1 MGITSITHQIKSFAP
16 LDKSTFQGLK
26 NAIGPGLIMAAAAI
40 GVSHLVQSTRA
51 GAEFGFALVW
61 AVVLANFFKYP
72 FLQYGPRYALATGK
86 NMIEGYAN
94 MAKWALWIFII
105 FTVSTMFA
113 VHAAVTMV
121 TASLAGSL
129 TGLQIP
135 LLAWSAIILVAS
147 ILYLVRNT
155 YALLDKAI
163 KVLMVILAFSTLAA
177 MAAAFLNVG
186 YEPKS
191 EILAPD
197 VWTVSGVAFLIALM
211 GWMPIPI
218 DAAAWQSI
226 WSVERMKQTG
236 YRPKLKEVLF
246 DFNLGY
252 IGAALIALAFLTLG
266 ALVMYG
272 SGEDFATSAAG
283 FANQFIHLYITALGD
298 WAYFIIIICAFTTMF
313 STTLTV
319 TDTYP
324 RVLTNIVENIQRP
337 GAGRDMKALY
347 AYLLVGVSAGTLVL
361 LLVLGDQFRFLID
374 LATTLSFLAA
384 PVLAFMNHKLIHQPE
399 VPREYQP
406 GRWLYWLSISG
417 IIFLTIFALIYLYW
431 MILY

>member
-1 MGITSITHQIKSFAP
+1 
-16 LDKSTFQGLK
+16 
-26 NAIGPGLIMAAAAI
+26 MAAAAI

-61 AVVLANFFKYP
+61 AVVLANIFKYP
-72 FLQYGPRYALATGK
+72 FLEYGPRYALATGK
-86 NMIEGYAN
+86 NMVEGYAR
-94 MAKWALWIFII
+94 MGKWALWIFIV
-105 FTVSTMFA
+105 FTVCTMFA

-121 TASLAGSL
+121 TASLAGNL
-129 TGLQIP
+129 TGLHLPVI
-135 LLAWSAIILVAS
+135 AWSSLILFVS

-163 KVLMVILAFSTLAA
+163 KVLMVILAFSTIAA
-177 MAAAFLNVG
+177 MVLAFLNVG
-186 YEPKS
+186 YEAKPD
-191 EILAPD
+191 ILAPE

-236 YRPKLKEVLF
+236 YKPKLKEVLF

-283 FANQFIHLYITALGD
+283 FSNQFIHLYTTALGD
-298 WAYFIIIICAFTTMF
+298 WAYFIIIICAFTTML

-324 RVLTNIVENIQRP
+324 RVLTKIVENVQQP
-337 GAGRDMKALY
+337 GSKTDIKALY

-361 LLVLGDQFRFLID
+361 LMILGDRFRFLID

-399 VPREYQP
+399 VPVQYQP
-406 GRWLYWLSISG
+406 GRWLYWLSFSG

>member
-1 MGITSITHQIKSFAP
+1 MQGI
-16 LDKSTFQGLK
+16 K
-26 NAIGPGLIMAAAAI
+26 NSLGPGLIMAAAAI

-61 AVVLANFFKYP
+61 AVVLANIFKYP
-72 FLQYGPRYALATGK
+72 FLEFGPRYALATGK
-86 NMIEGYAN
+86 NMIEGYAKMSN
-94 MAKWALWIFII
+94 WALWVFII
-105 FTVSTMFA
+105 FTLLTMFA

-121 TASLAGSL
+121 TASLAGNL
-129 TGLQIP
+129 TGINLP
-135 LLAWSAIILVAS
+135 VLAWSAIILLLS

-163 KVLMVILAFSTLAA
+163 KVLMVILALSTIAA
-177 MAAAFLNVG
+177 MILAFVNVG
-186 YEPKS
+186 YQPKPDL
-191 EILAPD
+191 IAPE

-226 WSVERMKQTG
+226 WSVERIKQTG
-236 YRPKLKEVLF
+236 YKPNLTEVQF

-252 IGAALIALAFLTLG
+252 IGAACIALAFLTLG
-266 ALVMYG
+266 AFVMYG
-272 SGEDFATSAAG
+272 SGEEFATSAAG
-283 FANQFIHLYITALGD
+283 FSNQLIHLYTTALGN
-298 WAYFIIIICAFTTMF
+298 WAYFIIVICAFTTMF

-324 RVLTNIVENIQRP
+324 RVLTKVVENVKPSISEKRI
-337 GAGRDMKALY
+337 DSLY
-347 AYLLVGVSAGTLVL
+347 AYLLVGVSGGS
-361 LLVLGDQFRFLID
+361 LLVLFILGEQFRFLID
-374 LATTLSFLAA
+374 LATTLSFMAA
-384 PVLAFMNHKLIHQPE
+384 PVLAYMNHKLIHQPE
-399 VPREYQP
+399 VSDEYRP
-406 GRWLYWLSISG
+406 KKWLWLLSVSG